1 MNTASPGPEPAL
13 DADGHLRDLNA
24 WTPDVA
30 RRMAKRDNLT
40 LDDRHLAV
48 LNAAREFYARYQR
61 APATR
66 PLLKHLGQTLGP
78 DHADSIRLMQLFGT
92 GSVARTVARLAGLP
106 KPPNCL

>member
-13 DADGHLRDLNA
+13 DAEGHLVDLND
-24 WTPDVA
+24 WTPELA
-30 RRMAKRDNLT
+30 RRMAALDNLT
-40 LDDRHLAV
+40 LDERHFAV
-48 LNAAREFYARYQR
+48 LNAARSFYTRYQR

-78 DHADSIRLMQLFGT
+78 DYADSIRLMQLFGT